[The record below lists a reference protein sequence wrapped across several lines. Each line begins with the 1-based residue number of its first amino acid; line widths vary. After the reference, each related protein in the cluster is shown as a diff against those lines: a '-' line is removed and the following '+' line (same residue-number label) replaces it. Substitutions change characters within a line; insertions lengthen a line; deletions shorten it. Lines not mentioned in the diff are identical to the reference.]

1 MTHVPFVQSSFR
13 SLLRGPL
20 GSMEQPPLHF
30 NQDESVTF
38 IGMEGLC
45 DTSPGVFLGNCRVFI
60 SVSRIEVVV
69 TSFLDFLS
77 G

>member
-1 MTHVPFVQSSFR
+1 
-13 SLLRGPL
+13 
-20 GSMEQPPLHF
+20 MEQPPLHF